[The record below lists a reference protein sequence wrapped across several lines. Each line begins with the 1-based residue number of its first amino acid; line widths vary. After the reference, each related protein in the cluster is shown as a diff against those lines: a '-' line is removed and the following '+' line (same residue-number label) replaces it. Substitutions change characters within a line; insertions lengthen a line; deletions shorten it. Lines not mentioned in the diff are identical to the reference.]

1 MKKALF
7 CLLWLVCLPLGAQT
21 SHRDSVLAQ
30 ARYLK
35 SVYRT
40 DEAAERLSA
49 LLEESA
55 FDEAVLAELADCQFQ
70 GGDYLGAVNAYIQL
84 SDTLPD
90 NLLYRIRQMQSYNRL
105 KAYPYSIRAG
115 HGVLKRDSIPAVLS
129 YIGDTFRQM
138 ERPDSALWYYRRSL
152 AFKPRNEVVLSKA
165 VNILLSAEDPDGAIA
180 ICEPFLAETPDNAT
194 IAPLMGLALYRKGD
208 YESAIKVFERQM
220 AAGNTTYPIHFYL
233 GQSYWHTQVLY
244 RAEEE
249 LCAAWQID
257 SSDVTLAYSIAAV
270 KAEAYQPFEQEVK
283 PWLDKAYE
291 MLQPDPLVMARLH
304 QQYGLGYFRKQN
316 AWEQAIEHY
325 KAAYAYNPK
334 FISALS
340 TIGYC
345 YEQNKDY
352 KQALHWYEEYLK
364 QARPGSTGYDF
375 VVKSVSFLKSELFMQ
390 EP

>member
-7 CLLWLVCLPLGAQT
+7 CLLWLACLPLWAQT

-70 GGDYLGAVNAYIQL
+70 GGDYIGAINAYIQL
-84 SDTLPD
+84 SDSLPD

-105 KAYPYSIRAG
+105 KAYPHSIRAG
-115 HGVLKRDSIPAVLS
+115 RGVLERDSIPAVLS

-138 ERPDSALWYYRRSL
+138 EQADSALWYYRRSL

-180 ICEPFLAETPDNAT
+180 ICEPFLAEMPDNPT

-208 YESAIKVFERQM
+208 YEPAIQLFERQEEL
-220 AAGNTTYPIHFYL
+220 GNNTYPIHFYL

-249 LCAAWQID
+249 LLAAWQID

-270 KAEAYQPFEQEVK
+270 KAEGYQPFEEAVK

-291 MLQPDPLVMARLH
+291 MLQPDPTVMFRLH
-304 QQYGLGYFRKQN
+304 QQYGLGYYRKQN
-316 AWEQAIEHY
+316 AWDQAIEHY
-325 KAAYAYNPK
+325 KAAYGYNPK
-334 FISALS
+334 FIAALS

-345 YEQNKDY
+345 YEQKKDY
-352 KQALHWYEEYLK
+352 KQALYWYEEYLK
-364 QARPGSTGYDF
+364 QARPGSAGYDF
-375 VVKSVSFLKSELFMQ
+375 VVKSITYVKSELFMQ